1 MKLYRATYSLLELDG
16 HVKVDEQ
23 WVFFE
28 AEDRSVE
35 CRSAG
40 GQHE

>member
-23 WVFFE
+23 WSFLRRKIVLTLWKK
-28 AEDRSVE
+28 SQS
-35 CRSAG
+35 C
-40 GQHE
+40 